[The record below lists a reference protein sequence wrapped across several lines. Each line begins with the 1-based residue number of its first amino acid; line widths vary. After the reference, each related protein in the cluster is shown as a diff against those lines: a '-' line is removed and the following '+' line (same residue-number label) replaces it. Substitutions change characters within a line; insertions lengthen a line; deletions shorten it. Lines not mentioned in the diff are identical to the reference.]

1 MPINKNTRDT
11 LIPVFVWLFVSLVG
25 AYLCRDARYV
35 SAGDGIVLDRQTGEF
50 FRGEKFWERS
60 SKP

>member
-1 MPINKNTRDT
+1 MLINKNAKEV
-11 LIPVFVWLFVSLVG
+11 LIPVFVWLFVALAI